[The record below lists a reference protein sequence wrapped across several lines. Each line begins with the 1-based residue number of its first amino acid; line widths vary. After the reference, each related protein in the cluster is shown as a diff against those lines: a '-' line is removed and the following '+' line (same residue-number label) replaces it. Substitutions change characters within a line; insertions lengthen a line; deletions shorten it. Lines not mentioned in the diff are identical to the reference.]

1 MAQWAKI
8 KFFWDTMLGSA
19 GSTFTA
25 SSTESSGDYDLD
37 YLYNMFETNLWKA
50 EASGLVDPQYI
61 TYDAGVGNSY
71 DADYLAII
79 GHNLNSAGATVTL
92 QRSATGAWT
101 GEEIDAFTGVAP
113 ATDAAFLKEFTAP
126 GGERY
131 WRLKISGHGST
142 APYMAICIWGEKTEL
157 DWASSSFDPYAQKK
171 VEKAGVS
178 YSGYLTGIHTQ
189 YTERSMS
196 LRFADSDDAL
206 YQKVKNWFET
216 HGTKNIF
223 VAWDT
228 TNSPADIFLMRPS
241 GKFRNSFNQ
250 TGLYRNIS
258 ISLTGRRE

>member
-8 KFFWDTMLGSA
+8 TFFWDTMLGSV
-19 GSTFTA
+19 GSTLTA
-25 SSTESSGDYDLD
+25 TSTESSADFNVD
-37 YLYNMFETNLWKA
+37 YLYYMFEINLWKA
-50 EASGLVDPQYI
+50 EDSGLADPQYI
-61 TYDAGVGNSY
+61 TYDAGVGNSF

-92 QRSATGAWT
+92 QYSDTGAWA
-101 GEEIDAFTGVAP
+101 GEEVDAFTDVAP
-113 ATDAAFLKEFTAP
+113 SSDAAFLKEFTAP
-126 GGERY
+126 GAKRY
-131 WRLKISGHGST
+131 WRLRISGHGLT

-157 DWASSSFDPYAQKK
+157 DWATSSFDPHAQKV
-171 VEKAGVS
+171 VEKVGVS

-196 LRFADSDDAL
+196 LRFADSDDEL

-228 TNSPADIFLMRPS
+228 ANSPADIFLMRPS
-241 GKFRNSFNQ
+241 GRFRNSFNQ

-258 ISLTGRRE
+258 ISLIGRRE